1 MQITAHPTA
10 GWNTLPIPLVQES
23 GSAQS
28 QIFRNGFAAVS
39 NIKRCPSFDFLKSRI
54 TLPTLFS
61 AKTAWSNSKYQ
72 TGPKTIPYWN
82 TTIPVKKDTGFFFF
96 PIAKVHELIGIGKCS
111 EMDVILDLWIHA
123 VYNDSSVLGSDSGPI
138 VYYRDNTGNPLT
150 SFNELG
156 ERWSLSKA
164 SVSRLLKKLEEK
176 EYITLI
182 SFTGKHGSV
191 IYLNNYLSVMFNI
204 SDVMIDKEEI
214 AMKMQLP
221 IHVPEEITI
230 EDSASVSVS
239 ETVTDSQITVTKND
253 SCVPDSHMKFIVQKV
268 AELLDSQGIPCCHCS
283 KTRYILSPLSA
294 CKDIFNTFTLNIICP
309 YGNAAYRF
317 ELSVSPGDESAQK
330 MPAVAE
336 PSALK
341 GGE

>member
-1 MQITAHPTA
+1 MQ
-10 GWNTLPIPLVQES
+10 
-23 GSAQS
+23 
-28 QIFRNGFAAVS
+28 F
-39 NIKRCPSFDFLKSRI
+39 
-54 TLPTLFS
+54 
-61 AKTAWSNSKYQ
+61 
-72 TGPKTIPYWN
+72 
-82 TTIPVKKDTGFFFF
+82 TTIPLSWDLIPVPLSITGII
-96 PIAKVHELIGIGKCS
+96 PEI
-111 EMDVILDLWIHA
+111 
-123 VYNDSSVLGSDSGPI
+123 
-138 VYYRDNTGNPLT
+138 LT

-253 SCVPDSHMKFIVQKV
+253 SCVPDSHMKFIVQKSQNYWIHKGFHV
-268 AELLDSQGIPCCHCS
+268 ATAPKPAIYYLHYQPAKIYLIHLL
-283 KTRYILSPLSA
+283 
-294 CKDIFNTFTLNIICP
+294 
-309 YGNAAYRF
+309 
-317 ELSVSPGDESAQK
+317 
-330 MPAVAE
+330 
-336 PSALK
+336 
-341 GGE
+341 